1 MTVEVTRLE
10 NGLTVVTDNMSQLE
24 TISVGVWVN
33 TGARHESPRQHGVSH
48 LLEHMAFKGT
58 KRRSARAIAEEIEN
72 VGGHLNAHTAHEA
85 TAYYARVL
93 KNDLP
98 LAVDLLA
105 DILQHSAFDAEE
117 LERERGVVIQEIGQ
131 SLDTP
136 DDLVFDHLLEAA
148 YPGQPMGRTI
158 LGTVDTVNAFDRDAL
173 QGYMDERYHAPGMVL
188 AAAGAVDHQALVAL
202 GRDRFSA
209 LPNRRSNGAELAV
222 FRGGER
228 REERDL
234 EQAHVAL
241 AFEGPAYSDPD
252 YYTSQIFASVLGGG
266 MSSRLFQEVREKRG
280 LCYSV
285 FAYSWSFADT
295 GILGVYAGT
304 SPDDLAELMPV
315 IAGEITRLGEDATE
329 EETARARAQ
338 MKAGLLMGLES
349 SSSRVEQIARQYAVH
364 GRVLP
369 IDEVISKVDQVDA
382 AAVRRFAS
390 RFLSKSSPAPA
401 LAAVGPL
408 KGAGGGLE
416 SYERLAA
423 RFA

>member
-1 MTVEVTRLE
+1 MAVEVTRLE
-10 NGLTVVTDNMSQLE
+10 NGLTVVTDSMPHLQ

-33 TGARHESPRQHGVSH
+33 TGARHETRHQHGVSH

-58 KRRSARAIAEEIEN
+58 ERRNARAIAEEIEN

-85 TAYYARVL
+85 TAYYARVM
-93 KNDLP
+93 KGDLP

-105 DILQHSAFDAEE
+105 DILQNSVFDSSE

-148 YPGQPMGRTI
+148 YPGQAMGRTI
-158 LGTVDTVNAFDRDAL
+158 LGTVDTVNGFDRDAL
-173 QGYMDERYHAPGMVL
+173 RTYMGERYHAPGMVL
-188 AAAGAVDHQALVAL
+188 AAAGAIDHADLVAL
-202 GRDRFSA
+202 GREHFSEMPTA
-209 LPNRRSNGAELAV
+209 RSNGAEPAK
-222 FRGGER
+222 FTGGER
-228 REERDL
+228 RETREL

-241 AFEGPAYSDPD
+241 AFEGPAYGDED
-252 YYTSQIFASVLGGG
+252 YYAAQIFSSVLGGG

-280 LCYSV
+280 LAYSV

-295 GILGVYAGT
+295 GIMGVYAGT
-304 SPDDLAELMPV
+304 APDDLAKLMPV
-315 IAGEITRLGEDATE
+315 VADEISKLGKDVTE
-329 EETARARAQ
+329 AEVARARAQ

-349 SSSRVEQIARQYAVH
+349 SSSRAEQIARQYAVH

-369 IDEVISKVDQVDA
+369 TDEMIAKVDQVDA

-390 RFLSKSSPAPA
+390 RFLGPDATAPA
-401 LAAVGPL
+401 IAAVGPL
-408 KGAGGGLE
+408 EGKSGGLE
-416 SYERLAA
+416 SYDRLAA

>member
-1 MTVEVTRLE
+1 MAVSVTRLE
-10 NGLTVVTDNMSQLE
+10 SGLTVVTDNMPHLE
-24 TISVGVWVN
+24 TASVGVWVD
-33 TGARHESPRQHGVSH
+33 TGARNESVDQHGVSH

-58 KRRSARAIAEEIEN
+58 QRRSARAIAEEIEN
-72 VGGHLNAHTAHEA
+72 VGGHLNAHTTHEL

-93 KNDLP
+93 KNDTP
-98 LAVDLLA
+98 LAVDIIS
-105 DILQHSAFDAEE
+105 DILQHSVFEAGE

-148 YPGQPMGRTI
+148 YPGQALGRTI
-158 LGTVDTVNAFDRDAL
+158 LGTVDTVKSFGREAL
-173 QGYMDERYHAPGMVL
+173 QGYMDERYQAPRMVL
-188 AAAGAVDHQALVAL
+188 AAAGGVDHDELVSLAQE
-202 GRDRFSA
+202 GFAA
-209 LPNRRSNGAELAV
+209 LPSGKGEGAEPAK

-228 REERDL
+228 RETRDL

-241 AFEGPAYSDPD
+241 AFEGPAYGDPD
-252 YYTSQIFASVLGGG
+252 YYTAQIFSSVLGGG

-285 FAYSWSFADT
+285 FAYSWSFVDT
-295 GILGVYAGT
+295 GVLGIYAGT

-315 IAGEITRLGEDATE
+315 ISGEITRLGEDATE
-329 EETARARAQ
+329 EETARAKAQ
-338 MKAGLLMGLES
+338 MKAGLLMNLES
-349 SSSRVEQIARQYAVH
+349 SASRAEQIARQYMIY
-364 GRVLP
+364 GRVLTL
-369 IDEVISKVDQVDA
+369 DEMIAKVDAVDA
-382 AAVRRFAS
+382 ASLRRFAS
-390 RFLSKSSPAPA
+390 RFLSKATPA

-408 KGAGGGLE
+408 EGAGGGLE

>member
-10 NGLTVVTDNMSQLE
+10 NGLTVVTDSMPHLQ

-33 TGARHESPRQHGVSH
+33 TGARHERQHQHGVSH

-72 VGGHLNAHTAHEA
+72 VGGYLNAHTAHEA
-85 TAYYARVL
+85 TAYYARVM
-93 KNDLP
+93 KGDLP

-105 DILQHSAFDAEE
+105 DILQNSVFETSE

-148 YPGQPMGRTI
+148 YRGQPMGRTI
-158 LGTVDTVNAFDRDAL
+158 LGTVDTVKGFDRAAL
-173 QGYMDERYHAPGMVL
+173 QTYMDERYQAKGMVL
-188 AAAGAVDHQALVAL
+188 AAAGAIDHAALVAL
-202 GRDRFSA
+202 GREHFAD
-209 LPNRRSNGAELAV
+209 LPQHVTNGAEPAK
-222 FRGGER
+222 FSGGEH
-228 REERDL
+228 RETREL
-234 EQAHVAL
+234 EQAHVTL
-241 AFEGPAYSDPD
+241 AFEGPAYGDPD
-252 YYTSQIFASVLGGG
+252 FYAAQIFSSVLGGG

-280 LCYSV
+280 LAYSV

-295 GILGVYAGT
+295 GIMGVYAGT
-304 SPDDLAELMPV
+304 APNDLAKLMPV
-315 IAGEITRLGEDATE
+315 IADEISRLGEDATE
-329 EETARARAQ
+329 GEVARARAQ

-349 SSSRVEQIARQYAVH
+349 SSSRAEQIARQYAVH

-369 IDEVISKVDQVDA
+369 IDEMISKVDQVDA

-390 RFLSKSSPAPA
+390 RFLGPDVPAPA
-401 LAAVGPL
+401 IAAVGPL
-408 KGAGGGLE
+408 NGAGGGLE
-416 SYERLAA
+416 SYDRLAA

>member
-1 MTVEVTRLE
+1 MAVEVTRLD
-10 NGLTVVTDNMSQLE
+10 NGLTVVTDSMPHLQ

-33 TGARHESPRQHGVSH
+33 TGARHEGSHQHGVSH

-58 KRRSARAIAEEIEN
+58 ERRSARAIAEEIEN

-85 TAYYARVL
+85 TAYYARVM
-93 KNDLP
+93 KGDLP

-105 DILQHSAFDAEE
+105 DILQNSVFEKTE

-158 LGTVDTVNAFDRDAL
+158 LGTVDTVNRFDEDAL
-173 QGYMDERYHAPGMVL
+173 RNYMGERYHAPGMVL
-188 AAAGAVDHQALVAL
+188 AAAGAIDHAELVAL
-202 GRDRFSA
+202 GRESFSA
-209 LPNRRSNGAELAV
+209 MPTSSSNGAEPAK
-222 FRGGER
+222 FNGGEK
-228 REERDL
+228 RETREL

-241 AFEGPAYSDPD
+241 AFEGPAYGDPD
-252 YYTSQIFASVLGGG
+252 FYTAQIFTSVLGGG

-280 LCYSV
+280 LAYSV

-304 SPDDLAELMPV
+304 APDDLAELMPV
-315 IAGEITRLGEDATE
+315 IAGEISRLGEDASE
-329 EETARARAQ
+329 EETSRAKAQ

-349 SSSRVEQIARQYAVH
+349 SSSRAEQIARQYAVH

-369 IDEVISKVDQVDA
+369 IDEMIANVDQVDA

-390 RFLSKSSPAPA
+390 RFLGSNSSAPA
-401 LAAVGPL
+401 IAAVGPL
-408 KGAGGGLE
+408 DGASGGLE
-416 SYERLAA
+416 SYDRLAA
-423 RFA
+423 RFG

>member
-1 MTVEVTRLE
+1 MAVNVTRLS
-10 NGLTVVTDNMSQLE
+10 NGLTVVTDHMPHLE
-24 TISVGVWVN
+24 TTSVGVWVN
-33 TGARHESPRQHGVSH
+33 TGARNESARQHGVSH

-58 KRRSARAIAEEIEN
+58 ELRSARAIAEEIESA
-72 VGGHLNAHTAHEA
+72 GGHLNAHTTHEA

-93 KNDLP
+93 RNDLP

-105 DILQHSAFDAEE
+105 DILQHSTFEPDE

-148 YPGQPMGRTI
+148 YPGQPLGRTI
-158 LGTVDTVNAFDRDAL
+158 LGTVDTVKGFGREAL
-173 QGYMDERYHAPGMVL
+173 QGYMQECYHAPGMVL
-188 AAAGAVDHQALVAL
+188 AAAGAVDHEQLVAL
-202 GRDRFSA
+202 AEERFGD
-209 LPNRRSNGAELAV
+209 LPQRRSNGAEPAI
-222 FRGGER
+222 FNGGDK
-228 REERDL
+228 RETRDL

-241 AFEGPAYSDPD
+241 AFEGPAYGDPD
-252 YYTSQIFASVLGGG
+252 YYTAQIFSSVLGGG

-285 FAYSWSFADT
+285 FSFAWSFVDT

-315 IAGEITRLGEDATE
+315 VADEIARLGEDATE

-338 MKAGLLMGLES
+338 MKAGLMMNLES
-349 SSSRVEQIARQYAVH
+349 SSSRAEQIARQYAIH

-369 IDEVISKVDQVDA
+369 MDEVIARVDKVDA
-382 AAVRRFAS
+382 AALRRFAG
-390 RFLSKSSPAPA
+390 RFLSKPCPAV
-401 LAAVGPL
+401 AAVGPL
-408 KGAGGGLE
+408 SGVGGGLE

>member
-1 MTVEVTRLE
+1 MAVEVTRLE
-10 NGLTVVTDNMSQLE
+10 NGLTVVTDAMPHLQ

-33 TGARHESPRQHGVSH
+33 TGARHEGTHQHGVSH

-58 KRRSARAIAEEIEN
+58 ERRSARAIAEEIEN

-85 TAYYARVL
+85 TAYYARVM
-93 KNDLP
+93 KGDLA

-105 DILQHSAFDAEE
+105 DILQNSVFETSE

-136 DDLVFDHLLEAA
+136 DDLVFDHMLEAA
-148 YPGQPMGRTI
+148 YPGQAMGRTI
-158 LGTVDTVNAFDRDAL
+158 LGTVDTVNGFDRDAL
-173 QGYMDERYHAPGMVL
+173 RTYMGERYHAPGMVL
-188 AAAGAVDHQALVAL
+188 AAAGAIDHADLVAL
-202 GRDRFSA
+202 GREHFSA
-209 LPNRRSNGAELAV
+209 MPTVLSNGAEPAK
-222 FRGGER
+222 FAGGER
-228 REERDL
+228 RETREL

-241 AFEGPAYSDPD
+241 SFEGPAYSDPD
-252 YYTSQIFASVLGGG
+252 YYTAQIFASVLGGG

-280 LCYSV
+280 LAYSV

-295 GILGVYAGT
+295 GIIGVYAGT
-304 SPDDLAELMPV
+304 APDDLAELMPV
-315 IAGEITRLGEDATE
+315 ISNEIARLGIDATE
-329 EETARARAQ
+329 EEAARARAQ

-349 SSSRVEQIARQYAVH
+349 SSSRAEQIARQYAVH

-369 IDEVISKVDQVDA
+369 MDEMIAKVDQVDA
-382 AAVRRFAS
+382 AALRRFAG
-390 RFLSKSSPAPA
+390 RFLGSNATPPAM
-401 LAAVGPL
+401 AAVGPL

-416 SYERLAA
+416 SYDRLAA

>member
-1 MTVEVTRLE
+1 MAVNVTRLE
-10 NGLTVVTDNMSQLE
+10 NGLTVVTDLMPHLE
-24 TISVGVWVN
+24 TTSVGVWVN
-33 TGARHESPRQHGVSH
+33 TGARNESPHQHGVSH

-58 KRRSARAIAEEIEN
+58 QRRSARAIAEEIEN
-72 VGGHLNAHTAHEA
+72 VGGHINAHTTHET

-98 LAVDLLA
+98 LAIDLLS
-105 DILQHSAFDAEE
+105 DILQHSVFEAGE

-148 YPGQPMGRTI
+148 YPAQALGRTI
-158 LGTVDTVNAFDRDAL
+158 LGTVDTVRSFGRDAL
-173 QGYMDERYHAPGMVL
+173 QGYMSERYQAPGMVL
-188 AAAGAVDHQALVAL
+188 AAAGAVDHAELVAL
-202 GRDRFSA
+202 AEERFAA
-209 LPNRRSNGAELAV
+209 LPGARERGLEPAK

-228 REERDL
+228 RETREL

-241 AFEGPAYSDPD
+241 AFEGPAYSDED
-252 YYTSQIFASVLGGG
+252 YYTAQIFSSVLGGG

-285 FAYSWSFADT
+285 FAYAWSFVDT
-295 GILGVYAGT
+295 GMLGVYAGT

-315 IAGEITRLGEDATE
+315 IAGEIARLGEDATE

-338 MKAGLLMGLES
+338 MKAGLLMNLES
-349 SSSRVEQIARQYAVH
+349 SSSRAEQIARQYTIH

-369 IDEVISKVDQVDA
+369 LDEMIAKVDAVDA
-382 AAVRRFAS
+382 AAMRRFAS
-390 RFLSKSSPAPA
+390 RFLSKPKPAM
-401 LAAVGPL
+401 AAVGPL
-408 KGAGGGLE
+408 NGAGGGLE

-423 RFA
+423 RFQ